1 MKKFSLCFLL
11 LFLIAFLPGCSKT
24 ADMTQPL
31 QTGEE
36 EKLSFI
42 PGEMVVDFR
51 DNVTE
56 TEILNFRKKYDLG
69 ELTLNSKYSDD
80 EKLMTVKVEDNEI
93 GELAEK
99 LSQDPLVEY
108 AEPDYIYYAYSA
120 VPNDPLYKYQW
131 HMDQIKV
138 RDAWDIN
145 TGEDVIVAV
154 IDTGVAYLNYDR
166 FHRAEDLENTGFT
179 EGYDFINDRTQ
190 ACDDNCHGTHVAGT
204 IAQTTYNG
212 KGVTGIAYNCKIMP
226 LKVLSAQGFGSL
238 ADIADAVRYAAD
250 HGAKVIN
257 MSLGGPFNSKILG
270 SACTYAYK
278 KGVTIVCASGNS
290 SSTRIGYP
298 AAYPECIA
306 VSAVRY
312 DKEITFYSNKGKNI
326 DIAAPGGD
334 LRVDQNGDGKKD
346 GVLQNTIGRM
356 NPSTDDYYLF
366 QGTSMASPHVAGVA
380 AMIESLGVT
389 NPEAVEQ
396 ILKDSA
402 NKNVPKDL
410 DTGYGAGIVDARS
423 AVMHAGLLRGFVKL
437 LFGLFLLTGLFY
449 VFQNKYN
456 VKAVPSSPLFF
467 MGNITGSSGLFFL
480 PFFGIAV
487 PLYKQIICSGFP
499 QWEIAFF
506 GASYHMTPI
515 FYSALV
521 PLILTLLLGRLPVV
535 NKLIIGFNAG
545 VAGHLLYA
553 ALSNDATMI
562 WIPPVLDKIWLL
574 VNCGLCLFMAWFVVI
589 LSNKQKIKESK
600 ES

>member
-1 MKKFSLCFLL
+1 MKKFSIFFLL
-11 LFLIAFLPGCSKT
+11 VLFIAFLPGCSKNTDT
-24 ADMTQPL
+24 AQALQP
-31 QTGEE
+31 GEE

-42 PGEMVVDFR
+42 PGEIVVDFR

-56 TEILNFRKKYDLG
+56 DEIQNFRKKYALG
-69 ELTLNSKYSDD
+69 ELTFNSTYAEA
-80 EKLMTVKVEDNEI
+80 EKLMTVKVDDSEI
-93 GELAEK
+93 VTLAEK
-99 LSQDPLVEY
+99 LSNDPLVEY

-120 VPNDPLYKYQW
+120 FPNDPLYKYQW

-166 FHRAEDLENTGFT
+166 FHRAEDLENTNFT
-179 EGYDFINDRTQ
+179 EGYDFINDRAQ

-212 KGVTGIAYNCKIMP
+212 KGVVGIAYNCKIMP

-250 HGAKVIN
+250 HNAKVIN
-257 MSLGGPFNSKILG
+257 MSLGGPFSSKILG
-270 SACTYAYK
+270 SACTYAYN
-278 KGVTIVCASGNS
+278 KGVTIVCAAGNS
-290 SSTRIGYP
+290 SSPRIGYP

-380 AMIESLGVT
+380 ALVESLGVT

-456 VKAVPSSPLFF
+456 VKSAPSSPLYFI
-467 MGNITGSSGLFFL
+467 GNITGSSGLFFL

-487 PLYKQIICSGFP
+487 PFYKQIICSGFP
-499 QWEIAFF
+499 QWEITFF
-506 GASYHMTPI
+506 GASYHMTPL
-515 FYSALV
+515 FYSALA
-521 PLILTLLLGRLPVV
+521 PLILTLLLGRLPLV

-553 ALSNDATMI
+553 ALSNDATML
-562 WIPPVLDKIWLL
+562 WIPPVIDKIWLL
-574 VNCGLCLFMAWFVVI
+574 INCGLCLFMAWLIVI
-589 LSNKQKIKESK
+589 LSNGQKVKESK

>member
-1 MKKFSLCFLL
+1 MKKFSLFFLL
-11 LFLIAFLPGCSKT
+11 MLFIAFFLLSGCSKT
-24 ADMTQPL
+24 ADVSQTG

-36 EKLSFI
+36 EKISFV
-42 PGEMVVDFR
+42 PGEILVDFR

-56 TEILNFRKKYDLG
+56 NEIQNFRKKYNLG
-69 ELTLNSKYSDD
+69 ELTLNSKYSED
-80 EKLMTVKVEDNEI
+80 EKLMRVKVDDSEI
-93 GELAEK
+93 GSLVET
-99 LSQDPLVEY
+99 LSHDSLVEY

-120 VPNDPLYKYQW
+120 LPDDPLYKYQW

-145 TGEDVIVAV
+145 TGEGVIVAV
-154 IDTGVAYLNYDR
+154 IDTGVAYLNYEK
-166 FHRAEDLENTGFT
+166 FHRAEDLEHTLFT
-179 EGYDFINDRTQ
+179 EGYDFINDRAQ
-190 ACDDNCHGTHVAGT
+190 ACDDNSHGTHVAGT

-212 KGVTGIAYNCKIMP
+212 KGVVGISYNCKIMP

-238 ADIADAVRYAAD
+238 ADIADAVKYAAD
-250 HGAKVIN
+250 HHAKVIN
-257 MSLGGPFNSKILG
+257 MSLGGPYNSKILA
-270 SACTYAYK
+270 SACTYAYQ
-278 KGVTIVCASGNS
+278 KGVTIVCAAGNS

-298 AAYPECIA
+298 AAHPECIA

-334 LRVDQNGDGKKD
+334 LNVDQNGDGKKD

-380 AMIESLGVT
+380 AMIASLGVT
-389 NPEAVEQ
+389 NPAAVEQ

-437 LFGLFLLTGLFY
+437 LLGLFLLAGLFY

-456 VKAVPSSPLFF
+456 IKTAPSSPLFF
-467 MGNITGSSGLFFL
+467 IGNIIGSSGLFFL
-480 PFFGIAV
+480 PFFGITV
-487 PLYKQIICSGFP
+487 LYSQIICAGFP

-506 GASYHMTPI
+506 GAGYHMTPL
-515 FYSALV
+515 FYSALF
-521 PLILTLLLGRLPVV
+521 PLILSLLLGRIPLI
-535 NKLIIGFNAG
+535 NKLIIGFNIG
-545 VAGHLLYA
+545 VAGHLLYG

-562 WIPPVLDKIWLL
+562 WIPPVVDKIWLL
-574 VNCGLCLFMAWFVVI
+574 LNCGVCLVLAWFIII
-589 LSNKQKIKESK
+589 LSNSRKIKES
-600 ES
+600 